1 VKAQKVEL
9 NIDPDKI
16 NIELTG
22 SLVAEIADLF
32 KDLFKKVIVEQVKQ
46 KTIIKIQKILDE

>member
-9 NIDPDKI
+9 NIDP
-16 NIELTG
+16 G